1 MSDDNLLRL
10 ATLAVVSG
18 ATRQLYNDAHG
29 STVLEAG
36 SKVTVRSPIDGSRIG
51 TVSMSDPDPKPRI
64 ADERAFAAWAETTYP
79 DDVEWDFAVLGSH
92 EQVAAVLYEH
102 APELVQRIAKV
113 TPHLRA
119 RVLEDSAE
127 HGVPVGPG
135 GELDVPGVV
144 MDQGVPSLRVSPA
157 KGALP
162 VVLQLVRERLPL
174 ELLAG
179 GPEDAA

>member
-18 ATRQLYNDAHG
+18 ATKELYDDARKN
-29 STVLEAG
+29 TALEAG
-36 SKVTVRSPIDGSRIG
+36 ARVSVRSPLDGEKIG

-64 ADERAFAAWAETTYP
+64 SDERAFADWAEKTYP
-79 DDVEWDFAVLGSH
+79 DDVEWDFAILGSH

-102 APELVQRIAKV
+102 APELVKRIAKV
-113 TPHLRA
+113 SPHFRA
-119 RVLEDSAE
+119 RVLEDSTDA
-127 HGVPVGPG
+127 GMPVGPG
-135 GELDVPGVV
+135 GEADVPGVS
-144 MDQGVPSLRVSPA
+144 MSSGVPSLRVVPA

-162 VVLQLVRERLPL
+162 VVIELMRERMPL

-179 GPEDAA
+179 GDDAA